1 MEVVC
6 FGWPGLVRAKIG
18 TTGGRYPFA
27 GMPSNKS
34 IAWEYKGRQIV
45 DRGFILVGPSSSL
58 HDLMK
63 GHNRPYVLKT
73 ETQTEPVSL
82 FSNQDCDAVFVFVGD
97 LQDCQETLR
106 RVYGFHRARS
116 DFGTVT

>member
-63 GHNRPYVLKT
+63 GHNRPYILKT
-73 ETQTEPVSL
+73 ETQTETVSL
-82 FSNQDCDAVFVFVGD
+82 FSDQGSEVDSVYVAD
-97 LQDCQETLR
+97 LEDP
-106 RVYGFHRARS
+106 HRNHFES
-116 DFGTVT
+116 L